1 LYNTVQ
7 FLFKFANLLIPM
19 LKKITHIVF
28 GLLLIVA
35 TSGFTISKHYCGNQ
49 LFSVSI
55 LHAKVCNCGDK
66 CKDCHTDIIQVKV
79 YDDFAAP
86 DVLHPEAPT
95 TSDLFII
102 SNIDFSTFTFP
113 AITTAYYLLKAPPPG
128 NQNTFALLQS
138 FRC

>member
-1 LYNTVQ
+1 
-7 FLFKFANLLIPM
+7 M